1 MSLFLSKSNEKQKS
15 KKKIKLNQIQINLLH
30 EKKIKFFRKIT

>member
-1 MSLFLSKSNEKQKS
+1 MKNKNQ